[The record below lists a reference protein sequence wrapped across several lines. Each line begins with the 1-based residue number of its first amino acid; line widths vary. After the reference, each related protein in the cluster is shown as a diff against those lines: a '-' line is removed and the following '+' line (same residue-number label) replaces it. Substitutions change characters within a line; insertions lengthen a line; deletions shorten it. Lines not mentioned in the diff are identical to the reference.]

1 MILDV
6 IICALWCVGILTL
19 IWCIAGWLLL
29 PLSSRQMTVL
39 VPDDRPGALEQQ
51 LRANEW
57 LRAAGFL
64 KGPVFVL
71 SDDLEETV
79 RLEAEYFASE
89 HKQIDILTRAQLCAI
104 LKVEQNHDETGRA
117 DDPRRST
124 ERTVSKP

>member
-6 IICALWCVGILTL
+6 IICALWCIGILTL

-39 VPDDRPGALEQQ
+39 VPDDRPGALELQ

-57 LRAAGFL
+57 LRAAGLL
-64 KGPVFVL
+64 KGPVYVL
-71 SDDLEETV
+71 RDDLEDEV
-79 RLEAEYFASE
+79 LIEAEHFASE
-89 HKQIDILTRAQLCAI
+89 HEQIDILTRAQLCVI

-117 DDPRRST
+117 DDPRHST

>member
-6 IICALWCVGILTL
+6 IVCALWCVGILTL

-29 PLSSRQMTVL
+29 PLSSRQMTIL
-39 VPDDRPGALEQQ
+39 VPENRPGALEQQ

-71 SDDLEETV
+71 TDDLEDSV
-79 RLEAEYFASE
+79 RQEAECFASG
-89 HKQIDILTRAQLCAI
+89 HKHISILTRAQLCVI

-117 DDPRRST
+117 DDPRHGT
-124 ERTVSKP
+124 ERAVPKP

>member
-6 IICALWCVGILTL
+6 IVCALWCVGILML

-39 VPDDRPGALEQQ
+39 VPENRSGALERQ
-51 LRANEW
+51 LRTNEW

-71 SDDLEETV
+71 TDDLEDPV
-79 RLEAEYFASE
+79 RLEAEHFAAGRE
-89 HKQIDILTRAQLCAI
+89 HIDLVTRAQLCAI

-117 DDPRRST
+117 DDPRHGT
-124 ERTVSKP
+124 ERAVSKP